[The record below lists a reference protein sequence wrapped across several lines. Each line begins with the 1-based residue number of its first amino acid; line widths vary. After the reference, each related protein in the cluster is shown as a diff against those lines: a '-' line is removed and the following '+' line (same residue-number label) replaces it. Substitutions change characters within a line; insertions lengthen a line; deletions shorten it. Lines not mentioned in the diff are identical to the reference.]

1 MLKTLHDFLE
11 FAGGENKKKFIISI
25 WLELLNSIANAL
37 KIPAVMYIIMGLING
52 DEIKSY
58 IIGSLII
65 MAVSLV
71 VSIATKAIISVL
83 ETEAGYGSCAYK
95 RIEMAEHLRFV
106 PMGYFN
112 KNTIGEISSVMTN
125 TIESLSNLAT
135 RVVMVSTQ
143 GILETLMI
151 TVFLFVFDWRIG
163 IIGTVGLVVFLLVN
177 TKLQKSGGPRSDKK
191 NECDTEMVSQIVEYL
206 KGISEVKSYGL
217 FGAKAKK
224 FNEAN
229 EACRKSNIA
238 LEVVYQ
244 PWLFLQGVIV
254 KFIGAAII
262 IASIVFYLNGSMNLI
277 TAIGM
282 TICAFI
288 LFVGLE
294 TFGNF
299 TSLLHLV
306 QGYMDKAN
314 GVLSLP
320 EMDIDGKD
328 IKPANL
334 TIDFAN
340 ADFSYNTKKIIDDV
354 SLSIPENKTT
364 AFVGPSGGGKTT
376 LAHLAARFWDVD
388 KGSVS
393 LGGINVKD
401 YSFNSLMD
409 NFSFVFQDVYLFS
422 DTIENNIRFGR
433 ENATREEVVHAAKL
447 ACCDDFINALPQG
460 YDTIIGEGGTSLS
473 GGEMQRLSIARAI
486 LKDAPIIILDE
497 ATANVDPEN
506 EEYLMKAIQVLTKDK
521 TVIMIAHRLK
531 TVRNADQ
538 IVVINNGRIEDVGT
552 HDSLINKNGIYRTFI
567 EARKCAIN
575 WQIEKNK

>member
-1 MLKTLHDFLE
+1 MFKTLHNFLE

-37 KIPAVMYIIMGLING
+37 KIPAVMYILMGLING
-52 DEIKSY
+52 GDIKPY
-58 IIGSLII
+58 IIGSIVI
-65 MAVSLV
+65 ML
-71 VSIATKAIISVL
+71 VSIIVSIVTKMFISVL

-95 RIEMAEHLRFV
+95 RIEIAEHLRFV

-143 GILETLMI
+143 GILETLMVI
-151 TVFLFVFDWRIG
+151 VFLFIFDWRIG
-163 IIGTVGLVVFLLVN
+163 IIGTLGLLIFLLIN
-177 TKLQKSGGPRSDKK
+177 TKLQKSGGPLSDKK
-191 NECDTEMVSQIVEYL
+191 AECDTEMVSQIVEYL

-217 FGAKAKK
+217 FGKRSKK

-229 EACRKSNIA
+229 EACRKANTK
-238 LEVVYQ
+238 LEIVYQ
-244 PWLFLQGVIV
+244 PWLFLQGFVV
-254 KFIGAAII
+254 KLTGAAII
-262 IASIVFYLNGSMNLI
+262 VASLIFYFNGSMNLI

-299 TSLLHLV
+299 ASLLHLV

-314 GVLSLP
+314 EVLSLP
-320 EMDIDGKD
+320 EMDIEGKN
-328 IKPANL
+328 IKPTNL

-364 AFVGPSGGGKTT
+364 ALVGPSGGGKTT

-433 ENATREEVVHAAKL
+433 ENATHEEVVRVAKL

-460 YDTIIGEGGTSLS
+460 YETVIGEGGTSLS

-506 EEYLMKAIQVLTKDK
+506 EEYLMKAIQVLTKNK

-538 IVVINNGRIEDVGT
+538 IVVINQGKIEDVGT
-552 HDSLINKNGIYRTFI
+552 HESLISKNGIYKTFI
-567 EARKCAIN
+567 EARKSAVN
-575 WQIEKNK
+575 WQIEKNL